1 MNNFQQQQQQ
11 QQQQSQQQQQQQQQ
25 LQQQQA
31 NAQARLS
38 PSGMA
43 TFQQSQLSPR
53 VSQVSMLFISYVNK
67 LLICI
72 SCLVILL
79 SKMSSIGFWRL

>member
-53 VSQVSMLFISYVNK
+53 VSQVSMLFISSYVNK
-67 LLICI
+67 LLIFIC
-72 SCLVILL
+72 CLVILL
-79 SKMSSIGFWRL
+79 SKMSSIGFL